1 MTTARPLRI
10 ALVTSGLAITGGLER
25 CVLEDTEELVA
36 AGHDV
41 VVWHRDDEMA
51 RPGEGRPPYESLGV
65 RLVHGT
71 DPRFGVRTAFRDVL
85 RFVREGIRI
94 RSWRPDVIWL
104 NRPEYLPYGRVL
116 SAVSRVPLAVHLH
129 HAPNYGRL
137 RPFAG
142 GRTRYLAV
150 SSAMAEAWAAV
161 GAPRDRITIVPNGV
175 DTAEFPPPTADDTRA
190 ARERLGLPADAPV
203 VLYYGRL
210 SRAKGVVA
218 LLEAWSG
225 VRTPAHVRER
235 VAGPSTAGSA
245 PTAPVLVLAGA
256 LYPDETAPVQQAV
269 DALPDGS
276 VVVLPERDDV
286 LPLLHAADLVV
297 VPSIEPEGFGRT
309 VVEAMS
315 AGTPVVAAASGGTAE
330 ILSDEWAR
338 YTVDPT
344 DPDALAGRI
353 VEVLAEAAADPSLGA
368 RGRAW
373 VSARYGRTPH
383 VAALLA
389 ALEEHAGR

>member
-51 RPGEGRPPYESLGV
+51 RAGEGRPPYERLGV

-85 RFVREGIRI
+85 RFVREGLRV

-104 NRPEYLPYGRVL
+104 NRPEYLPFGRVV

-150 SSAMAEAWAAV
+150 SSAMADAWAAV

-175 DTAEFPPPTADDTRA
+175 DTAEFPPPTVDDSRA
-190 ARERLGLPADAPV
+190 AREQLGLPADAPV

-218 LLEAWSG
+218 LLEAWSR
-225 VRTPAHVRER
+225 VRTAAHVRER
-235 VAGPSTAGSA
+235 VACPSAAGTTSS
-245 PTAPVLVLAGA
+245 APVLVLAGA
-256 LYPDETAPVQQAV
+256 LYPDERDAVQQAV

-315 AGTPVVAAASGGTAE
+315 TGTPVVAAASGGTAE

-344 DPDALAGRI
+344 DADALAARI
-353 VEVLAEAAADPSLGA
+353 VEVLTEAAVDPSLGA
-368 RGRAW
+368 RCRAW

-389 ALEEHAGR
+389 ALEDHARR

>member
-51 RPGEGRPPYESLGV
+51 RAGEGRPPYERLGV

-85 RFVREGIRI
+85 RFVREGLRI

-104 NRPEYLPYGRVL
+104 NRPEYLPFGRVV

-175 DTAEFPPPTADDTRA
+175 DTAEFPPPTADDRRT

-218 LLEAWSG
+218 LLEAWDR
-225 VRTPAHVRER
+225 VRTATHVRER
-235 VAGPSTAGSA
+235 VACPSAAGSA
-245 PTAPVLVLAGA
+245 PSAPVLVLAGA
-256 LYPDETAPVQQAV
+256 LYPDETTHVQRAV
-269 DALPDGS
+269 DALPEGS

-330 ILSDEWAR
+330 ILADEWAR

-344 DPDALAGRI
+344 DPDALAERI
-353 VEVLAEAAADPSLGA
+353 VEVLAEAAADPSLGP
-368 RGRAW
+368 RGRAH